1 MDITELKDALTDTSQ
16 LPELQKSQ
24 SELMS
29 SLINFFLENHITYF
43 VTGGTVLGTKY
54 YQGFIPYDDDI
65 DMAMPREDF
74 ERFLNMVK
82 NKNFQLKNF
91 SNNYQVQHFSMD
103 SKFKYTIVRVENL
116 SYDVIDIMDIY
127 NQSAHPSIDIAPIDG
142 TPNNKIMRKF
152 FFTKLYILRGFLT
165 IAYSNS
171 INPIR
176 KQTLR
181 HKIQTIIAKISSH
194 FLNLNPT
201 GIKKQIEKTL
211 SQYDMKT
218 SDYSGTYMGSYRD
231 KEMLPT
237 YIWGEGSQG
246 SFEGIDVVL
255 PEYSDEYVDKLYGGF
270 RYYTDDELLKDRHYI
285 IKEKL

>member
-1 MDITELKDALTDTSQ
+1 MDITALKNALTNTSQ
-16 LPELQKSQ
+16 LPALQKSQ
-24 SELMS
+24 STLLA
-29 SLINFFLENHITYF
+29 SLINFFRENNFTYF
-43 VTGGTVLGTKY
+43 VTGGTVLGAKY

-74 ERFLNMVK
+74 ERFLSMVE
-82 NKNFQLKNF
+82 NKNFELKNF
-91 SNNYQVQHFSMD
+91 GNNYQVQHFSMD
-103 SKFKYTIVRVENL
+103 EKFKYTIARVENL
-116 SYDVIDIMDIY
+116 SYDVIDIMDIH
-127 NQSAHPSIDIAPIDG
+127 NTSAHPSIDIAPIDG
-142 TPNNKIMRKF
+142 TPNNRLVRKIF
-152 FFTKLYILRGFLT
+152 FSKLYILRGFLT
-165 IAYSNS
+165 VAYSNS

-176 KQTLR
+176 RQTLS
-181 HKIQTIIAKISSH
+181 HKLQTVIAKICSH

-201 GIKKQIEKTL
+201 KIKRQIEKTL

-218 SDYSGTYMGSYRD
+218 SNYSGTYMGSYRD

-237 YIWGEGSQG
+237 YIWGEGSHG
-246 SFEGIDVVL
+246 HFEDVNVVL